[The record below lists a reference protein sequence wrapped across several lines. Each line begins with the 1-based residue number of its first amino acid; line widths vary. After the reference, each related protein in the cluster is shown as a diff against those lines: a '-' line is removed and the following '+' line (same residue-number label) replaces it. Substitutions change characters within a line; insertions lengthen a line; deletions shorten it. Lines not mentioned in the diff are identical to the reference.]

1 MPPKPKTTTSAKD
14 ASRVAASLRFIDGA
28 IACNNPTAVGIF
40 EARRLFDR
48 SRPLCVVSLGTGA
61 SVPREVAASG
71 TSRAWVENL
80 VNATC
85 DVVQVDATV
94 RHVLGTRDR
103 YHRFQPTDEIFSCDL
118 NDTKEETRQRLRLA
132 AARYMDEDAVSAE
145 VEALAAVLRR
155 S

>member
-1 MPPKPKTTTSAKD
+1 
-14 ASRVAASLRFIDGA
+14 
-28 IACNNPTAVGIF
+28 
-40 EARRLFDR
+40 
-48 SRPLCVVSLGTGA
+48 LGTGA
-61 SVPREVAASG
+61 SVPREVAARG